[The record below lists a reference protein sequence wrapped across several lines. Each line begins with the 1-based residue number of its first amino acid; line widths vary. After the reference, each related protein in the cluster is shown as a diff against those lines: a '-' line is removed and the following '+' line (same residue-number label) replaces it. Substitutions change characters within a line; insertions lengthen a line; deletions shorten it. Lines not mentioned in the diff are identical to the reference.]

1 MRSRWLLLTALLT
14 LVALACGGGD
24 DDDDGDATATPT
36 ATATAQPTATPTPT
50 STSTPTAAPSEAPA
64 RELSISSAAFGE
76 GGSIPVRYSCDGL
89 NVSPPLALDGL
100 PSEAATL
107 ALVLDNPDAPGG
119 TFDHWVRYDIPVRSE
134 IAEGASSSLAVGGL
148 GTAGSNDFGN
158 TAYGGP
164 CPPSG
169 THRYV
174 FTIYALDG
182 ELGLAEGATKEQLEA
197 AIEGRVVAQAQLSG
211 TYNRDQ
217 AKRPP
222 VGNFPETRV
231 SANLTIGYKVDPSG
245 RPVVFEP
252 AELLAEIA
260 SIQAQ
265 WYQSGGVYVLVYEGL
280 SIEETGPICPGNSIK
295 TATGFLHLS
304 NSPTAPGAC
313 LDTGIREPPVGLRE
327 CGEVVA
333 YVTAIPTDVSGNLFG
348 TIARFEPDGS
358 IVGLTSFVPA
368 DAGAAP
374 EVDLEA
380 LCGG

>member
-1 MRSRWLLLTALLT
+1 MRSRRLLLAALLVLVT

-24 DDDDGDATATPT
+24 DDDDGDATATATPT
-36 ATATAQPTATPTPT
+36 ATATAQPTAPPTPT
-50 STSTPTAAPSEAPA
+50 STPTPTATPTEAPA
-64 RELSISSAAFGE
+64 RELSISSVAFGD
-76 GGSIPVRYSCDGL
+76 GGQIPVRYSCDGL
-89 NVSPPLALDGL
+89 NVSPPLALEGL

-107 ALVLDNPDAPGG
+107 ALVLDDPDAPGG

-134 IAEGASSSLAVGGL
+134 IAEGASSSLDGGGL

-197 AIEGRVVAQAQLSG
+197 AIEGRVVAQAQLIG
-211 TYNRDQ
+211 TYSRDQ

-222 VGNFPETRV
+222 VGNFPETGV
-231 SANLTIGYKVDPSG
+231 SANLAVGYKVDASG
-245 RPVVFEP
+245 RPAAFEP
-252 AELLAEIA
+252 AELPAETA

-280 SIEETGPICPGNSIK
+280 SIEETGPICPGNSIQ

-304 NSPTAPGAC
+304 NSPTAEGAC
-313 LDTGIREPPVGLRE
+313 LGMGIREPRSV
-327 CGEVVA
+327 CGSA
-333 YVTAIPTDVSGNLFG
+333 ARSSPT
-348 TIARFEPDGS
+348 
-358 IVGLTSFVPA
+358 
-368 DAGAAP
+368 
-374 EVDLEA
+374 
-380 LCGG
+380 